1 MESMTVE
8 VRVSRIDIS
17 VALMMKPVIFDGG
30 VCEGLFGGGED
41 ADANIER
48 EKRREE
54 RRGRR
59 SSLDNWSIILLS
71 YGQV

>member
-41 ADANIER
+41 ADV
-48 EKRREE
+48 
-54 RRGRR
+54 
-59 SSLDNWSIILLS
+59 DNWSNILLS
-71 YGQV
+71 YGISTHRVGGKGKSG